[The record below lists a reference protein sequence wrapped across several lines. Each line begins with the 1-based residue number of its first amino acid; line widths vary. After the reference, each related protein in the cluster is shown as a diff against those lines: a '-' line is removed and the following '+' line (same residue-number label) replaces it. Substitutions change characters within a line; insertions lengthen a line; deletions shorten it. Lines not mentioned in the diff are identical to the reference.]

1 VIEDAS
7 PDLVTYLMADAPGC
21 FSKTKA
27 VDEPPKDKAM
37 KRAPAK
43 KRVTKEK

>member
-7 PDLVTYLMADAPGC
+7 PDLITYLMADSPES
-21 FSKTKA
+21 FSLTKA

-43 KRVTKEK
+43 KRVAKEK